1 VGWLFAMAVVAAIA
15 YGAWELR
22 WYFRTLRRTW
32 RDETDLDDARARREP
47 ELAGRR

>member
-1 VGWLFAMAVVAAIA
+1 VGWLIALAAVAAIA
-15 YGAWELR
+15 YGAWEFR
-22 WYFRTLRRTW
+22 WYLRTLRRSL